1 MDQRR
6 LQQALRDAHFD
17 GWLFYDFRKLNP
29 LAYRV
34 LGLAED
40 GFYTR
45 RWFYFVPAQGD
56 PIALISAVEPHVL
69 AELPGRR
76 RVFRSWG
83 ELHQLL
89 KETLQG
95 ANRLAMEYSP
105 MNAIPTMARVDGGT
119 LELVRS
125 LGKEVVSSANLVQQF
140 VAVLSESHMEMHRE
154 AGRRLVAIKDE
165 LLGSIAQQ
173 LRAGA
178 ALTEY
183 SIQQDF
189 LARIHAAGLV
199 TEGAPII
206 AVNAHAGDP
215 HYGPSAEASAPVR
228 EGDLLLLDFWGHL
241 PQPGAIFADYTWMA
255 FLGARV
261 PEQHQQ
267 VFEIVRRARDH
278 GIAFLREHVEQGKPV
293 QGWEVDQTVRDLIAA
308 AGYGDF
314 FVHRTGHSI
323 TTVEHGDG
331 ANLDNL
337 ETHDERLVLANTCC
351 SVEPGIY
358 LPEFGFRS
366 EVNVLVHPNSVEV
379 TGVPMQAEIIPLLA

>member
-1 MDQRR
+1 MDQERI
-6 LQQALRDAHFD
+6 QQAIRDAGFD

-34 LGLAED
+34 LGLSEE

-45 RWFYFVPAQGD
+45 RWFYFVPAQGE
-56 PIALISAVEPHVL
+56 PTAIISSVEPHVL
-69 AELPGRR
+69 GELPGRR
-76 RVFRSWG
+76 RVFRSWR
-83 ELHQLL
+83 ELTTLL
-89 KETLQG
+89 EESLQS
-95 ANRLAMEYSP
+95 ARRLAMEYSP

-125 LGKEVVSSANLVQQF
+125 LGKEIVSSANLVQQF
-140 VAVLSESHMEMHRE
+140 VAVLSAAQVEMHRE
-154 AGRRLVAIKDE
+154 ASRRLLVIKDE
-165 LLGSIAQQ
+165 LLNSLARQM
-173 LRAGA
+173 RAGET
-178 ALTEY
+178 LTEY
-183 SIQQDF
+183 SVQQDF

-215 HYGPSAEASAPVR
+215 HYGPSTAGSAPIR

-255 FLGARV
+255 FIGARV
-261 PEQHQQ
+261 PEKYQQ
-267 VFEIVRRARDH
+267 VFDIVRRARDH
-278 GIAFLREHVEQGKPV
+278 GIAFLRERVERGQPV
-293 QGWEVDQTVRDLIAA
+293 QGWEVDQAVRDLITA

-351 SVEPGIY
+351 SIEPGIY
-358 LPEFGFRS
+358 LPEFGVRS
-366 EVNVLVHPNSVEV
+366 EVNVLIQANSIEV
-379 TGVPMQAEIIPLLA
+379 TGVPIQQEIIPLLA